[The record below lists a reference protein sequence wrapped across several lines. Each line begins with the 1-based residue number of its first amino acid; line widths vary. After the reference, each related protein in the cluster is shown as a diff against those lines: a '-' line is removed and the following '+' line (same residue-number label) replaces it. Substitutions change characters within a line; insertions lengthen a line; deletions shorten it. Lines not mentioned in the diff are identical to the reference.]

1 MHCSIYKSNKKE
13 LTYLYINRKDD
24 FSNVPEQLLT
34 TFGNP
39 EFVMVIN
46 IDKRKKL
53 AFADITKVRDS
64 LKVDGFYLQLP
75 PQSDVTM
82 QHIRVNNTK
91 L

>member
-1 MHCSIYKSNKKE
+1 
-13 LTYLYINRKDD
+13 
-24 FSNVPEQLLT
+24 
-34 TFGNP
+34 
-39 EFVMVIN
+39 MVIN